1 MGEEKEIISK
11 ELLEILAC
19 PFCKSSVR
27 LEGDELVS
35 ECGLR
40 YKIEDG
46 IPHMLT
52 PICPD
57 CKIETELV
65 KENDEFEFVCKKCGK
80 RLYDKRRKT

>member
-1 MGEEKEIISK
+1 MSDEKEVISK

-19 PFCKSSVR
+19 PFCKRPVR
-27 LEGDELVS
+27 LEGTELVS

-46 IPHMLT
+46 IPHMLY

-57 CKIETELV
+57 CKVETEMT
-65 KENDEFEFVCKKCGK
+65 KEDHEFEFVCPKCGK
-80 RLYDKRRKT
+80 KLYDKSE